1 MKERKKYCVEEEKVA
16 KVGTKKTE
24 KTIQTFSLEAHLL
37 SSCDFDTLNVRAV

>member
-24 KTIQTFSLEAHLL
+24 KTIQTFSLEAHL